1 MSTTRPDP
9 RLQTSLA
16 AAFKYQA
23 EVKAEEPALIFGRQ
37 IYTYKQLDRI
47 SNALAIRLV
56 DTYAL
61 AIGSSVGI
69 YLDRSATF
77 VIFALALLKAGC
89 IFVPLDTG
97 LPASRVARL
106 AAKSATRAIITNN
119 NLKAELA
126 SNLNESIT
134 ILMYEKLYMEI
145 EDTTLAFSR
154 YYPTAYCLFTSG
166 TSGEPK
172 GVLIPHDAVLN
183 LIADWQSRLELHPR
197 RCSWWTTVGFDV
209 AIFEIFS
216 ALISG
221 STLVITP
228 ERYRYDPQAYFSWLN
243 SLEIESA
250 YISPSFI
257 NVLATLPKKLLN
269 LRYLL
274 VGVEPILESK
284 LFSIKSHNPGLKI
297 MNGYGPTEATV
308 YASIFSDIAD
318 LRRNT
323 PIGKPIANMEL
334 MLLDEHQESVRQGD
348 IGEIYIAGV
357 GVGHGYVGEPEL
369 TSARFSKVCING
381 QSVAAYR
388 TGDFGRMLPCG
399 NMIFVGRA
407 DNQAKLNGVRVEFEE
422 IQVAIATYGS
432 IADCAVGVQLF
443 KGKEALVAYIVAV
456 GEQYDTGLL
465 RTHLRKILPSYMV
478 PDHISYLQQLPQT
491 LNGKTDRVKLFGRVV
506 IS

>member
-145 EDTTLAFSR
+145 EDTRSLFRDTTPLR
-154 YYPTAYCLFTSG
+154 TACLLQ
-166 TSGEPK
+166 E
-172 GVLIPHDAVLN
+172 
-183 LIADWQSRLELHPR
+183 
-197 RCSWWTTVGFDV
+197 
-209 AIFEIFS
+209 
-216 ALISG
+216 
-221 STLVITP
+221 
-228 ERYRYDPQAYFSWLN
+228 PQASPKE
-243 SLEIESA
+243 SLS
-250 YISPSFI
+250 
-257 NVLATLPKKLLN
+257 
-269 LRYLL
+269 RMMQYL
-274 VGVEPILESK
+274 
-284 LFSIKSHNPGLKI
+284 
-297 MNGYGPTEATV
+297 T
-308 YASIFSDIAD
+308 
-318 LRRNT
+318 
-323 PIGKPIANMEL
+323 
-334 MLLDEHQESVRQGD
+334 
-348 IGEIYIAGV
+348 
-357 GVGHGYVGEPEL
+357 
-369 TSARFSKVCING
+369 
-381 QSVAAYR
+381 
-388 TGDFGRMLPCG
+388 
-399 NMIFVGRA
+399 
-407 DNQAKLNGVRVEFEE
+407 
-422 IQVAIATYGS
+422 
-432 IADCAVGVQLF
+432 
-443 KGKEALVAYIVAV
+443 
-456 GEQYDTGLL
+456 
-465 RTHLRKILPSYMV
+465 
-478 PDHISYLQQLPQT
+478 
-491 LNGKTDRVKLFGRVV
+491 
-506 IS
+506 